1 MGEDVAVK
9 FHLKVGEEERIQ
21 EGGWYFPTDTCTTA
35 NVGFVA
41 ALQWANWYYILM
53 IAPVPKQKQD
63 TLYLGQVATFVHS
76 DCFER
81 SVIFGLNSCH
91 HHRRH
96 WYQHV
101 RVTFSKSR
109 WPFPDMLTQG
119 FVYMYYFLHQTLDYH
134 WLSLSDWRV
143 PIGYQKCY
151 HAAYTCLA
159 QGQLIFIY
167 KLLMLVH
174 MHGLLDVWKQTN
186 HEVPWITVSRPL
198 TL

>member
-1 MGEDVAVK
+1 MGEE
-9 FHLKVGEEERIQ
+9 GWIQ
-21 EGGWYFPTDTCTTA
+21 EGGWYFLTDTYIKLPCTLYICKCWIRSC
-35 NVGFVA
+35 VA
-41 ALQWANWYYILM
+41 MANWYY

-63 TLYLGQVATFVHS
+63 TCALATFVHS

-91 HHRRH
+91 HHHRH

-119 FVYMYYFLHQTLDYH
+119 FVYMYYFLHQTLDHH

-167 KLLMLVH
+167 KLLVLVH
-174 MHGLLDVWKQTN
+174 MVCWMFENKPTMKYPEPQCSDH
-186 HEVPWITVSRPL
+186 
-198 TL
+198 